1 VRLRIQ
7 VQSTGAPRRKK
18 NNATDE
24 KPYLWARRDQQELSE
39 VSARERMEKQRE
51 YDDTAKARRESKLDQ
66 RRRGVDRRKEEE
78 EAMLWLMELSQ
89 R

>member
-1 VRLRIQ
+1 
-7 VQSTGAPRRKK
+7 
-18 NNATDE
+18 
-24 KPYLWARRDQQELSE
+24 
-39 VSARERMEKQRE
+39 MEKQRE

>member
-1 VRLRIQ
+1 MRLRIQ
-7 VQSTGAPRRKK
+7 VQSTGAPRRKQ

-24 KPYLWARRDQQELSE
+24 KPYSWTRRDQQELLE

-78 EAMLWLMELSQ
+78 AMLWLMELSQ